1 MRDSKKTSTIVVGF
15 KSKVK
20 MERQSK
26 LHISRITYRLY
37 ASKPFGKTIR
47 TGECLTEPIATKEVH
62 DQLNLLENKAKG
74 CD

>member
-37 ASKPFGKTIR
+37 ASKQ
-47 TGECLTEPIATKEVH
+47 VH